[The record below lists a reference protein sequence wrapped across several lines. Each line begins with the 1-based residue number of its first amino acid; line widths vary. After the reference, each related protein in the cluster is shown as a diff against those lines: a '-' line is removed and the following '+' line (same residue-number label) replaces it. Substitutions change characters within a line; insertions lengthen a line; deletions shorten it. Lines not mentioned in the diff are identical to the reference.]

1 MSFVVGL
8 SCRVY
13 KWMLSLYADDLR
25 YRYGDEMELLFKEQ
39 LMDAGKDG
47 SLGIARV
54 WRSAAYDALCLAGP
68 AYLEPI
74 RLWSLATLL
83 SASVIF
89 LTTLSFCTFPNIGVV
104 YGRALQP
111 APLRAQASSP
121 RSIPASTGHLFPIAH
136 GHKMFLECTGESHRK
151 PIVVLATGRGLGSY
165 QNWSLVQSRVSQF
178 AHVCSYDPLG
188 FDESDHVPGDHSISE
203 VVETM
208 HDLFHSAQ
216 LADPYLLV
224 GASAGGI
231 LIRRYE
237 EQYPAEVAGF
247 VFVDSSHEE
256 MVWRNAAISPAF
268 PGSDMDPKSL
278 QREGLLPPQQHLTWH
293 DDVPMIV
300 LERGER
306 APCSAFPGLT
316 QTQCD
321 QINDAWH
328 SFQVDLS
335 HRSKYAELRIV
346 AGAGHRMHQEK
357 PEAIAQAIHDVLVE
371 VKQQKNSDG
380 ER

>member
-1 MSFVVGL
+1 MSVVLEL
-8 SCRVY
+8 SCWVY
-13 KWMLSLYADDLR
+13 KRMLPLYADNLR
-25 YRYGDEMELLFKEQ
+25 YWYGDEMEQLFREQ
-39 LMDAGKDG
+39 LIDAGKEG
-47 SLGIARV
+47 VSGIGRV
-54 WRSAAYDALCLAGP
+54 WRSAVYDAVSLVGP

-89 LTTLSFCTFPNIGVV
+89 LTTLSFCTFRNIGVV
-104 YGRALQP
+104 YGCSLKLEPHA
-111 APLRAQASSP
+111 AQGSGPGSN
-121 RSIPASTGHLFPIAH
+121 GHLVPIPQ
-136 GHKMFLECTGESHRK
+136 GHKMFLECTGESHGK
-151 PIVVLATGRGLGSY
+151 PAVILATGRGLGSY
-165 QNWSLVQSRVSQF
+165 QDWFLVQSRVSEF
-178 AHVCSYDPLG
+178 ARVCSYDPLG
-188 FDESDHVPGDHSISE
+188 FGESDHVPGDHSISE
-203 VVETM
+203 VVENM

-216 LADPYLLV
+216 LPGPYLLV

-231 LIRRYE
+231 LIRHYE
-237 EQYPAEVAGF
+237 EQYPADVAGF

-256 MVWRNAAISPAF
+256 AVWRDAAISPAF
-268 PGSDMDPKSL
+268 PGSDMDLKSL

-293 DDVPMIV
+293 DDVPIIV

-346 AGAGHRMHQEK
+346 AGSGHRMHQEK
-357 PEAIAQAIHDVLVE
+357 PEAIAQAIHDVLEE
-371 VKQQKNSDG
+371 VKQQG
-380 ER
+380 Q

>member
-1 MSFVVGL
+1 MSFVEL
-8 SCRVY
+8 SCWVY
-13 KWMLSLYADDLR
+13 KRMLSLYADDLR
-25 YRYGDEMELLFKEQ
+25 YRYGDEMEQLFREQ
-39 LMDAGKDG
+39 LMDAGKEG
-47 SLGIARV
+47 TSGIGRV
-54 WRSAAYDALCLAGP
+54 WRSAVYDAVSLVGP

-74 RLWSLATLL
+74 RLWTLATLV

-104 YGRALQP
+104 YGRTLEP
-111 APLRAQASSP
+111 APQAAQASGP
-121 RSIPASTGHLFPIAH
+121 GSIPASTGHLVPISQ
-136 GHKMFLECTGESHRK
+136 GNKMFLECTGESHGQ
-151 PIVVLATGRGLGSY
+151 PIVILATGRGLGSY
-165 QNWSLVQSRVSQF
+165 QNWSLVQSRVSGF
-178 AHVCSYDPLG
+178 ARVCSYDPLG
-188 FDESDHVPGDHSISE
+188 FGESDHVPGDHSVSA
-203 VVETM
+203 VVENM

-216 LADPYLLV
+216 LPDPYLLV

-231 LIRRYE
+231 LIRHYE

-256 MVWRNAAISPAF
+256 MVWRDAAISPAF
-268 PGSDMDPKSL
+268 PGSDMDVKSL

-293 DDVPMIV
+293 DDVPIIV

-335 HRSKYAELRIV
+335 HRSKYSELRIV

-357 PEAIAQAIHDVLVE
+357 PEAIAQAIHDVLVD
-371 VKQQKNSDG
+371 VKQQKQ
-380 ER
+380 